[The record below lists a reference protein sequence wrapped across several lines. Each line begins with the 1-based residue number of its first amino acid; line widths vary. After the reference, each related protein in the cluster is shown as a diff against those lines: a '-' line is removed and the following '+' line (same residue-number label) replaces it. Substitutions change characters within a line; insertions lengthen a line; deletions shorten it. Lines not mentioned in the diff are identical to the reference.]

1 MNKNKIMN
9 KQIDSKEAETKPE
22 LYTLLGVVDSEKEQK
37 VLICNNC
44 KDIWIAPKDRCDC
57 GCTTLTKTHQS
68 NYKCAH
74 NYA

>member
-1 MNKNKIMN
+1 MKAQDNK
-9 KQIDSKEAETKPE
+9 KEQATDV
-22 LYTLLGVVDSEKEQK
+22 YTLLGVVASEKEQK

-57 GCTTLTKTHQS
+57 GCTILTETHPS
-68 NYKCAH
+68 NYKYAR

>member
-1 MNKNKIMN
+1 MENLSEN
-9 KQIDSKEAETKPE
+9 TKGNNAN
-22 LYTLLGVVDSEKEQK
+22 TLLGVVASNKK

-57 GCTTLTKTHQS
+57 GCTTLTETHES
-68 NYKCAH
+68 NMVFAR

>member
-1 MNKNKIMN
+1 MKNVSEKHEGN
-9 KQIDSKEAETKPE
+9 NAN
-22 LYTLLGVVDSEKEQK
+22 TLLGVVASNEK

-57 GCTTLTKTHQS
+57 GCTTLTETHES
-68 NYKCAH
+68 NRKFAR

>member
-1 MNKNKIMN
+1 MKNL
-9 KQIDSKEAETKPE
+9 SESTKGNNAN
-22 LYTLLGVVDSEKEQK
+22 TLLGVVASNEK

-57 GCTTLTKTHQS
+57 GCTTLTETHES
-68 NYKCAH
+68 NRMYAR

>member
-1 MNKNKIMN
+1 MENISEKHEGNN
-9 KQIDSKEAETKPE
+9 AN
-22 LYTLLGVVDSEKEQK
+22 TLLGVVASTEK

-57 GCTTLTKTHQS
+57 GCTTLTETHES
-68 NYKCAH
+68 NRVFTR